1 MTNQDQSDAP
11 SCQIQGS
18 LRRNCSSLPLPH
30 LWRFLFKGAL
40 LLPPPLRRNLYQT
53 IYRQTWKFASEQFF
67 DATRLY
73 DWERWQH
80 KFRDQISNERDLNH
94 CINEMLASL
103 NDPYTRLLGREE
115 VKLRQASHLLP
126 PVSSRLLES
135 GIGYLQLKHFQATS
149 MAEQVTEHL
158 TKLWQAKSLILD
170 LRNNPG
176 GSLMEA
182 VEVASLFLREGKIV
196 SLKVRSGGSTASPH
210 YINCAYSLTPYY
222 LSMETT
228 CNCQPSPQRT
238 SVANRKRYMANNRPL
253 IVLAD
258 HDSASSAELLI
269 GALKDNGAATI
280 LGSRSYGKGVGQDL
294 LPLWNDSQL
303 RLTTFQF
310 YTPTGLWPGD
320 GSGAANQGIVPD
332 ITVESSLESGD
343 SNDKQLQAA
352 IKKLNRSSDSYID
365 AAVAA
370 LGRTLRRR

>member
-1 MTNQDQSDAP
+1 
-11 SCQIQGS
+11 
-18 LRRNCSSLPLPH
+18 
-30 LWRFLFKGAL
+30 
-40 LLPPPLRRNLYQT
+40 
-53 IYRQTWKFASEQFF
+53 
-67 DATRLY
+67 
-73 DWERWQH
+73 
-80 KFRDQISNERDLNH
+80 
-94 CINEMLASL
+94 
-103 NDPYTRLLGREE
+103 
-115 VKLRQASHLLP
+115 
-126 PVSSRLLES
+126 
-135 GIGYLQLKHFQATS
+135 
-149 MAEQVTEHL
+149 
-158 TKLWQAKSLILD
+158 
-170 LRNNPG
+170 
-176 GSLMEA
+176 
-182 VEVASLFLREGKIV
+182 
-196 SLKVRSGGSTASPH
+196 
-210 YINCAYSLTPYY
+210 
-222 LSMETT
+222 
-228 CNCQPSPQRT
+228 
-238 SVANRKRYMANNRPL
+238 MANNRPL

-310 YTPTGLWPGD
+310 YTPSGLWPGD